1 MSWNPAPAPLRIR
14 LLPRPI
20 RNHCQSAAADY
31 DSCKGL
37 SLLLP
42 NPHLILLIFDLY
54 DNQPNQHLRQFDIHI
69 NINNNAD
76 ACHVRRFV
84 TDPLL
89 SSRNSAGRL
98 TLFVSTPTALTS
110 SITSASNTGMS
121 QETQPAALYSQ
132 QREAGSVRTAL
143 PSRPMSSKPG
153 SPAPPSQERTRLPT
167 GQESHDHRQRLSG
180 SPPGSQT
187 SPTPGTMSKQQSPG
201 AEHSSKASPPP
212 GHGGSQ
218 GQVCR

>member
-1 MSWNPAPAPLRIR
+1 MEPGSGSSPDSPPSCRFETIASPLHPITTRVKYFLFRYQIRI
-14 LLPRPI
+14 LSYSSPI
-20 RNHCQSAAADY
+20 CTTINQTS
-31 DSCKGL
+31 G
-37 SLLLP
+37 
-42 NPHLILLIFDLY
+42 Y
-54 DNQPNQHLRQFDIHI
+54 DNSIYI
-69 NINNNAD
+69 NTNNNNAD
-76 ACHVRRFV
+76 ACHVLRFV
-84 TDPLL
+84 TDPLF

-98 TLFVSTPTALTS
+98 NLFISTAIALTS
-110 SITSASNTGMS
+110 SIPSALNSGMS
-121 QETQPAALYSQ
+121 QETQSAALYSQ
-132 QREAGSVRTAL
+132 QREAGPVRTAL

-187 SPTPGTMSKQQSPG
+187 SPTLGTMSKQQSPG

-212 GHGGSQ
+212 GSGGSQ